1 MNESA
6 SFIMNEMTS
15 VAENS
20 TIKIGGLNNELG
32 NAVEAQKGLNE
43 SNSELHERVKETI
56 FTAGNVVEQSKDLIE
71 NIGTTVDKQNSMM
84 EHSFELA
91 EKFTNVSASVEKTH
105 ELMAATQEQVK
116 LAWQDYQNRFTSV
129 DESLGKMF
137 NNLNDGMSQ
146 YARSTNEYLIELDK
160 HAAKVV
166 KELAIASKEI
176 SDSVEAIG
184 DGLDQQRIDFVS
196 QIAKAKNAGR
206 KSIAQ

>member
-1 MNESA
+1 
-6 SFIMNEMTS
+6 
-15 VAENS
+15 
-20 TIKIGGLNNELG
+20 
-32 NAVEAQKGLNE
+32 
-43 SNSELHERVKETI
+43 
-56 FTAGNVVEQSKDLIE
+56 
-71 NIGTTVDKQNSMM
+71 MM

-91 EKFTNVSASVEKTH
+91 EKYTKVSASVEKTH

-184 DGLDQQRIDFVS
+184 DGLDKQRIDFIS
-196 QIAKAKNAGR
+196 QISKAKNT
-206 KSIAQ
+206 AQ